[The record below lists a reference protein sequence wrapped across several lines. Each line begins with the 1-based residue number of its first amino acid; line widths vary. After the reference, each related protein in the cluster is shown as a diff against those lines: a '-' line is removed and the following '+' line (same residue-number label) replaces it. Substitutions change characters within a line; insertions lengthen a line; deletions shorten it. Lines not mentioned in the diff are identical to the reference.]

1 MKKVAFFDA
10 KEYDMRSFD
19 RYNTNYEIK
28 YIKQKLSPQTA
39 YLAEGADAVC
49 VFVNDIVNDETIN
62 ILHKLGVQLIALR
75 CAGFN
80 NVDVKA
86 AYKKIHIVRVPAYS
100 PYAVAEHAMAL
111 LLTLN
116 RKTHK
121 AYRRTRDFNF
131 NIDGLQG
138 FDMYGKTIGV
148 IGTGRIGKIFI
159 NICKGFGMNILAY
172 DLYPDPNLDVQYVT
186 LDELLSQSDMISIH
200 CPLTPETKYMINK
213 NTIAKMKDDVILIN
227 TSRGAI
233 INSGDLLEALKKGKF
248 RGVGLDVY
256 DEETN
261 IFFEDY
267 SDTIIEDDI
276 ITLLIAQ
283 PNVIITSHQA
293 FLTDEALAN
302 ITQVTLK
309 NLDQFFEGGPLD
321 NQICYR
327 CQDGP
332 VRFECSTQRKER
344 CF

>member
-1 MKKVAFFDA
+1 MKKIAFFDT
-10 KEYDMRSFD
+10 KEYDIRYFD
-19 RYNTNYEIK
+19 RYNTNYEIN

-39 YLAEGADAVC
+39 HLAKGADAVC
-49 VFVNDIVNDETIN
+49 VFVNDIVNEETIN
-62 ILHKLGVQLIALR
+62 ILDDLGVKIIALR

-86 AYKKIHIVRVPAYS
+86 AYKKLHIVRVPAYS

-111 LLTLN
+111 LLTLI

-172 DLYPDPNLDVQYVT
+172 DLFPDPKLDVEYVS

-200 CPLTPETKYMINK
+200 CPLTPETKYLINK
-213 NTIAKMKDDVILIN
+213 ETIAKMKDDIILIN
-227 TSRGAI
+227 TSRGGI
-233 INSGDLLEALKKGKF
+233 INSKDLLEALKKGKF

-256 DEETN
+256 DEETS
-261 IFFEDY
+261 IFFEDF
-267 SDTIIEDDI
+267 SNTIIEDDI

-283 PNVIITSHQA
+283 PNVLITSHQA
-293 FLTDEALAN
+293 FLTEEALSN
-302 ITQVTLK
+302 IAQVTLK
-309 NLDQFFEGGPLD
+309 NLDQFFAGGELD

-332 VRFECSTQRKER
+332 VRYDCSTNRKAR